1 MQGTEIATIASA
13 LLVPVI
19 TAVAGGVGIVL
30 RDRSATGR
38 RRVQSEDAQRR
49 MTLASE
55 WWTTRQS
62 VPSTPEELEAASAQ
76 VRRWLDDV
84 ADQITAEGPS
94 PYELARSDI
103 AGSYSVGRRLLLA
116 YPFRRWTARLVRI
129 AFYLD
134 LIALG
139 VLALTTLSAVLGHR
153 TGPADLPVMAAIGGE
168 IITLI
173 VLGLAALGLRLWAV
187 VIEETAAIRR
197 ARRAAH
203 LPTQPAGPAPETAP
217 ATAAGH

>member
-1 MQGTEIATIASA
+1 MQGTEIATLVSA

-19 TAVAGGVGIVL
+19 TAVAGGIGIVL

-38 RRVQSEDAQRR
+38 RRVLSEDAQRR

-84 ADQITAEGPS
+84 ADLITAEGPS
-94 PYELARSDI
+94 LYELARSDI

-116 YPFRRWTARLVRI
+116 YPFRRWTARLVRV

-139 VLALTTLSAVLGHR
+139 ALALTTLAAVLGDR
-153 TGPADLPVMAAIGGE
+153 TGPADLPIMDVIGGE
-168 IITLI
+168 IIASV
-173 VLGLAALGLRLWAV
+173 VLGLTALGLRLWAV

-197 ARRAAH
+197 AAH
-203 LPTQPAGPAPETAP
+203 LPTQPTSSAPEPVAGAAP
-217 ATAAGH
+217 VD